1 MIVKYLPNLVLW
13 LGLLVREI
21 IIINNNIIGI
31 DDDDDVCNKKLLPHN
46 FGFSTRYVTII

>member
-31 DDDDDVCNKKLLPHN
+31 DNVCNKKFLPHN
-46 FGFSTRYVTII
+46 FGFSTR